1 MSEET
6 PTSISE
12 AFSSSAAGSL
22 KCFDEEEAEGHDSD
36 DDYLSSES
44 EGDDVP
50 GEDLEAG
57 AVAAAVHGWVFLL
70 LAFCI
75 LFPRYGYTFSVI
87 LCFFMIGQFF
97 CRKVL
102 LY

>member
-57 AVAAAVHGWVFLL
+57 AVAAAAVDEASEAPALVSPLRRML
-70 LAFCI
+70 RQRCS
-75 LFPRYGYTFSVI
+75 T
-87 LCFFMIGQFF
+87 
-97 CRKVL
+97 
-102 LY
+102 